1 MRRASRA
8 AMLRA
13 SMTGELRMRIA
24 RIVVPVDGSE
34 PARRAVALAAGL
46 AQPCGARLV
55 LVHVRSRFGADIVP
69 EELVALEHAEHLRIT
84 EESMLASASERILGE
99 AEGIARAAGAPAVE
113 ARTEF
118 GDPATRIL
126 ELAAREPDAGT
137 MIVMG
142 RRGLGRIGR
151 LLMGSVSTKVA
162 QLAALPCL
170 VVP

>member
-1 MRRASRA
+1 MRRAAPA

-13 SMTGELRMRIA
+13 ASREETPMRIT

-34 PARRAVALAAGL
+34 PAKRAVAMAGSLAA
-46 AQPCGARLV
+46 ASGATCV

-69 EELVALEHAEHLRIT
+69 EEMVELAHAEHLRVT
-84 EESMLASASERILGE
+84 EETMLAAASERILAE
-99 AEGIARAAGAPAVE
+99 AEALARAAGASSIE
-113 ARTEF
+113 RITEF
-118 GDPATRIL
+118 GDPASRIL
-126 ELAAREPDAGT
+126 DCAAREAGPGT
-137 MIVMG
+137 MIAMG

-162 QLAALPCL
+162 QLATLPCL